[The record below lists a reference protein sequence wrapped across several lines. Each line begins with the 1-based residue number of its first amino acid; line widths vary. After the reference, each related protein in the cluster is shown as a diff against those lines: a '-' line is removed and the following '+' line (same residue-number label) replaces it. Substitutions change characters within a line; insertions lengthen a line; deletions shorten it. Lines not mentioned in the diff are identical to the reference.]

1 MSDGLSEER
10 SNGEENTNDKGTCDQ
25 IIGAA
30 EKGNEYEFET
40 NEVKKFNRIATNS
53 DKFLKE
59 FEEINNFQ
67 LPGKHDYLIKAKKN
81 ITLEKNVKVKIYDF
95 TGKNS

>member
-1 MSDGLSEER
+1 MSDAKWR
-10 SNGEENTNDKGTCDQ
+10 QRPDKEENTNDNGTCDQ